1 MTDGLVEMV
10 LMAAKPQSIM
20 ISIMPLW
27 MSMLNG
33 AVKMAVNLGL
43 IEYSNQ
49 ITLLLLTMKIL
60 SILST
65 YKQSIYYL
73 DCFFFVILK

>member
-10 LMAAKPQSIM
+10 LMAAKPLSIKQ
-20 ISIMPLW
+20 SIMPLW
-27 MSMLNG
+27 MNMLNG
-33 AVKMAVNLGL
+33 AVKMAVNLDL
-43 IEYSNQ
+43 IEFSF
-49 ITLLLLTMKIL
+49 ITMSLVLAVKKL

>member
-10 LMAAKPQSIM
+10 LMAAKPQSIT

-33 AVKMAVNLGL
+33 AVKMAVSLG
-43 IEYSNQ
+43 
-49 ITLLLLTMKIL
+49 
-60 SILST
+60 
-65 YKQSIYYL
+65 
-73 DCFFFVILK
+73 